1 VVFGRASLPGGN
13 TPATTG
19 GWHDPYGRTR
29 VRIGET
35 APPRPYCGAAPT
47 LCRSATM
54 PMPKPAH
61 PKRLRT
67 AAGAVL
73 LVAGLCTAGA
83 SLAAS
88 LFTNGSFENPR
99 IGYASLGP
107 SSTYITG
114 WTTVLS
120 GVEFYS
126 AGSSA
131 IDGVMVVDL
140 ANYVYA
146 SGGLEQAIAT
156 TPGQRYDVSFFAGN
170 SASSGRDGTGI
181 VKVTLDG
188 STTLQF
194 DTAVAATAAYAW
206 AERSFSFVATGS
218 STLIRFW
225 NDQNPYA
232 HFALIDGVSAAP
244 AVPEPTT
251 ASLLALGLLGC
262 GFLARRRRPAA

>member
-1 VVFGRASLPGGN
+1 MPLPLS
-13 TPATTG
+13 
-19 GWHDPYGRTR
+19 
-29 VRIGET
+29 
-35 APPRPYCGAAPT
+35 APT
-47 LCRSATM
+47 
-54 PMPKPAH
+54 P
-61 PKRLRT
+61 RLRALAH
-67 AAGAVL
+67 AAL
-73 LVAGLCTAGA
+73 LAAGLCTAGA
-83 SLAAS
+83 SQATS
-88 LFTNGSFENPR
+88 LFTNGSFESPL

-107 SSTYITG
+107 GSTAITG

-120 GVEFYS
+120 GVEFYN

-131 IDGVMVVDL
+131 AHGVMVVDL
-140 ANYVYA
+140 ANYIYTG
-146 SGGLEQAIAT
+146 GGLEQAIAT
-156 TPGQRYDVSFFAGN
+156 TAGQRYDVSFFAGN
-170 SASSGRDGTGI
+170 TASSGRDGTGI

-194 DTAVAATAAYAW
+194 NTAVATSAAYVW

-218 STLIRFW
+218 STTIRFW

-262 GFLARRRRPAA
+262 GFLARRRQPAA